1 VISTTLSNPPI
12 TPTLTS
18 GTSCRRLGP
27 GIGNVNVCFGSFA
40 HRRTF
45 ESGRSVAI
53 LLTRRQKSAHGR
65 VNRILIF
72 STISINGRLQST
84 PVSGQENRDRQV
96 WVESASSLR
105 FGQRL
110 QSV

>member
-1 VISTTLSNPPI
+1 
-12 TPTLTS
+12 
-18 GTSCRRLGP
+18 
-27 GIGNVNVCFGSFA
+27 
-40 HRRTF
+40 
-45 ESGRSVAI
+45 

-96 WVESASSLR
+96 WVAGSTGHCNTALSLSAGVSNPKVFLGR
-105 FGQRL
+105 WFRRNAI
-110 QSV
+110 VFKYD